1 MNRARFTPAL
11 TLTAGLIGLLT
22 IANVPLF
29 SQPADTRTEAAVV
42 AYDRTHEI
50 TVSGTIQGVV
60 AKPESGSPS
69 GLHLLVN
76 GSEGTFDAALGPY
89 MAKETREALRAGAAV
104 QIVGAIEKV
113 HGRQY
118 LLARQVSFD
127 GRTVT
132 VRNLNGALLMVQS
145 PRGPHR
151 NADYVRQPEVN
162 GGAR

>member
-1 MNRARFTPAL
+1 MNRRRFTPAPSL
-11 TLTAGLIGLLT
+11 IAGLIGLLT
-22 IANVPLF
+22 IVNAPLF
-29 SQPADTRTEAAVV
+29 SQPAYTRTEAAVV
-42 AYDRTHEI
+42 AYDRTQEI
-50 TVSGTIQGVV
+50 TVSGTIQEVV

-118 LLARQVSFD
+118 LLVRQVSFD
-127 GRTVT
+127 ARMVT

-145 PRGPHR
+145 PRALHR
-151 NADYVRQPEVN
+151 DAGYVRRTEVN